1 MFFIKKSCNFAEQI
15 LMFNQKSIQMKKII
29 IACAVLM
36 AGVLSSCGDTNYCYE
51 VTQKY
56 NLLGQEFSAT
66 THIWG
71 TSNELDVAIDEIEA
85 DLEAMGLSKDAYTI
99 KYKKANKSQE
109 ECY

>member
-1 MFFIKKSCNFAEQI
+1 
-15 LMFNQKSIQMKKII
+15 MFNQKFIKMKKIV
-29 IACAVLM
+29 IAFAVLL